1 MQYFK
6 RRFKLGRFIIF
17 ISTLIIFFLFLA
29 FNASG
34 QTTTDSLKV
43 DSTKLKVESFAGATI
58 VSQNVWR
65 GIMLDNK
72 PNIQPVVGL
81 SIGNFE
87 IGAFGTVSLA
97 NSYSEAD
104 LYASYTFKNMKI
116 MFTDLYIDLSG
127 MTNSQNYFD
136 YSDTSGYH
144 HIMCDL
150 IFLGTEKVPLQI
162 TASTML
168 YSGWD
173 LYDSG
178 KRRYTTY
185 LEARY
190 LYKGWEMFVGAFSG
204 GSNFYINDADGVNVG
219 NVGVAYNYEI
229 EISDKFKLPTIAQI
243 CVNPQMKK
251 FYLTFGVTF

>member
-6 RRFKLGRFIIF
+6 RRFRLGRFIIF
-17 ISTLIIFFLFLA
+17 VSTLIFFFLFLA
-29 FNASG
+29 FSASG

-43 DSTKLKVESFAGATI
+43 DSTKSKVESFAGATI

-65 GIMLDNK
+65 GTMLDNK
-72 PNIQPVVGL
+72 LNIQPLVGL
-81 SIGNFE
+81 GIGNFE
-87 IGAFGTVSLA
+87 IGAFGTVSLV

-104 LYASYTFKNMKI
+104 LYASYSFKNMKI
-116 MFTDLYIDLSG
+116 MFTDFYADLSG
-127 MTNSQNYFD
+127 VANSQNYFD

-150 IFLGTEKVPLQI
+150 IFLGTEKIPLRI

-168 YSGWD
+168 YGGLD
-173 LYDSG
+173 LYGSG

-185 LEARY
+185 FEARY
-190 LYKGWEMFVGAFSG
+190 LYREWEMFVGAFSG
-204 GSNFYINDADGVNVG
+204 GSDFYMNDADGVNIG

-229 EISDKFKLPTIAQI
+229 EISDKFKLPTIAQV

-251 FYLTFGVTF
+251 FYFTFGVTF